1 MGFFDSIFGIDVLG
15 DGKPDIVDDLV
26 MLDMLEADKRRECKG
41 DDDFDEEDEA
51 IASGA
56 ADEFLDF

>member
-15 DGKPDIVDDLV
+15 DGKPDTIDDLV
-26 MLDMLEADKRRECKG
+26 ILDMLEADERMERKG
-41 DDDFDEEDEA
+41 DGFDEEDEA

-56 ADEFLDF
+56 IDEFLDF